1 MGNLRLRNCTTY
13 QLEYHKILAGSR
25 RHFVAPGGEGADI
38 KWGATYTLRVSQVG
52 GGSSAKRD
60 AVNPSGTYYVVATSS
75 GIQILTEDQIKGFGQ
90 NESNPYIE
98 NWLADHID
106 ANCKVEWKLIQSVQN
121 SAIDQSFEIT
131 EFVGVKRESTTTD
144 RLTISSSNTVSLG
157 LEAGKKIRAGGEFTF
172 KELELTGSIGYE
184 NRTERETFHESMK
197 HEEIYH
203 SKEIKRKFDLKKG
216 DSLFVWQ
223 IVANV
228 FGNLVYLDHIA
239 YTSKGEG
246 APTEPK
252 FDDVKLSLEVW
263 R

>member
-1 MGNLRLRNCTTY
+1 LKTIDKNRINVLLY
-13 QLEYHKILAGSR
+13 
-25 RHFVAPGGEGADI
+25 
-38 KWGATYTLRVSQVG
+38 
-52 GGSSAKRD
+52 
-60 AVNPSGTYYVVATSS
+60 
-75 GIQILTEDQIKGFGQ
+75 KGFI
-90 NESNPYIE
+90 PY
-98 NWLADHID
+98 N
-106 ANCKVEWKLIQSVQN
+106 SVHCIAQ
-121 SAIDQSFEIT
+121 T
-131 EFVGVKRESTTTD
+131 EEP
-144 RLTISSSNTVSLG
+144 
-157 LEAGKKIRAGGEFTF
+157 
-172 KELELTGSIGYE
+172 
-184 NRTERETFHESMK
+184 
-197 HEEIYH
+197 IYH